1 MTSKLIP
8 YIHPSFDPNIVEA
21 LSVFRP
27 EVELFFTDFMFKLRK
42 ILPEASIVDL
52 KSSYYLSTHAGDTSR
67 INAEVI
73 MPLGIKFL
81 ILGHEVNDKSGVCE
95 YSVQTPF
102 KDIKLKDR
110 GCTYEL
116 HSNNAKRLIKK
127 FFDGGGK
134 AIAKHPAVSMPF
146 NSAYTYERLPAFYD
160 MADLPG
166 RILTALKVIPCDRM
180 KYLIYGTVPHFLI
193 DKLLKVARGELTIS
207 QVDVSALTHA
217 AAHTEFVVQRYAEAR
232 ALADSCMTGPKWAVT
247 WIPSIKR
254 YRIDQMNFSVS
265 YSYGDAPLASSEE
278 LNTPVV
284 HVLEGSK
291 SYGLFAEIETFVEA
305 YPEAGRDLVVSMR
318 NASIVLRNPDL
329 NARLQTELSDMRS
342 RLWKLSKSY
351 ELPASRVETLP
362 AEPSKL
368 GDIIPICAERF
379 LDQSSGVVAVTAPD
393 FSDGLASP
401 NCLTMLI
408 MDRYFDSAAAM
419 DKNFVEEVRVMFLQ
433 GSSLEYIAAVLE
445 TTEEQVEEVVDT
457 LDFDDREY
465 EEEYDD
471 SMDGDATSALAS
483 AGWGTDEDS

>member
-8 YIHPSFDPNIVEA
+8 YIHPSFDPNIIEA
-21 LSVFRP
+21 LPVFRP
-27 EVELFFTDFMFKLRK
+27 EAELFFTDFMFNLRK

-52 KSSYYLSTHAGDTSR
+52 KSSSYLST
-67 INAEVI
+67 AEVI

-81 ILGHEVNDKSGVCE
+81 ILGHEVNDMSGVCE

-102 KDIKLKDR
+102 KNIKLKDR

-134 AIAKHPAVSMPF
+134 AIAQHPAVSMPF
-146 NSAYTYERLPAFYD
+146 NSAYTYERIPGFYD

-166 RILTALKVIPCDRM
+166 RILEALKVIPGYSSSTSLMC
-180 KYLIYGTVPHFLI
+180 GAVPHLLI

-217 AAHTEFVVQRYAEAR
+217 AAHTEFIVQRYAEAR

-254 YRIDQMNFSVS
+254 YRIDQMTFSVS
-265 YSYGDAPLASSEE
+265 YSYGDSPLASSEE
-278 LNTPVV
+278 MNMPVV

-318 NASIVLRNPDL
+318 NASIVLRNPDI
-329 NARLQTELSDMRS
+329 NARLQTEWSDIRN
-342 RLWKLSKSY
+342 RLWKLSRPY
-351 ELPASRVETLP
+351 ELPASRVMHSP

-379 LDQSSGVVAVTAPD
+379 LDQSSGVVAVTA
-393 FSDGLASP
+393 SDGSSGGPASP

-408 MDRYFDSAAAM
+408 MDRYFD
-419 DKNFVEEVRVMFLQ
+419 
-433 GSSLEYIAAVLE
+433 
-445 TTEEQVEEVVDT
+445 T
-457 LDFDDREY
+457 DR
-465 EEEYDD
+465 
-471 SMDGDATSALAS
+471 G
-483 AGWGTDEDS
+483 G